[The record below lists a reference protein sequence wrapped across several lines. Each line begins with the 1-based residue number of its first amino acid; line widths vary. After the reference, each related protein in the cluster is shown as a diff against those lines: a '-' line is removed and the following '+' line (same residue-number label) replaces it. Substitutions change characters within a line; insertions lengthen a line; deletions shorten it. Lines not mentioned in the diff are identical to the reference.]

1 MEYKLF
7 VKTKPCRKRRR
18 KDPGELAS
26 MDPLLF
32 LFIYGA
38 AVQRDGAKRNR
49 AAAWLGVPAPT
60 VSDIQGAAVQRDG
73 TKQNRAAAWLD
84 AAEKSTARKAGELA
98 SRNMLRNISIYGAA
112 VQRDGAQRN
121 QAAAWLTGKL
131 ILLFT
136 IRRILPYDCFRHLHP
151 VHCSRCDA
159 ACISR
164 AFAARIDP
172 GEA

>member
-1 MEYKLF
+1 MIPLLWHNTMIYFSTVSKSCIEIEYKLF

-18 KDPGELAS
+18 KGPGELAS

-49 AAAWLGVPAPT
+49 AAALLGVPAPT

-84 AAEKSTARKAGELA
+84 AAEKNTAALCQRTGSSGAYFRMTA
-98 SRNMLRNISIYGAA
+98 SATFIPSIAA
-112 VQRDGAQRN
+112 DVMPPAYPAPSPHG
-121 QAAAWLTGKL
+121 
-131 ILLFT
+131 
-136 IRRILPYDCFRHLHP
+136 
-151 VHCSRCDA
+151 
-159 ACISR
+159 
-164 AFAARIDP
+164 
-172 GEA
+172 